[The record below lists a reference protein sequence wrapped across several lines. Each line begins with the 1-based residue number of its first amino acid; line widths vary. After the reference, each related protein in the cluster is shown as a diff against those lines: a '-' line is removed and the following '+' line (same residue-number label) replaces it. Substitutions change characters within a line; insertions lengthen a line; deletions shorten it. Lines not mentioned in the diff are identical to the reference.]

1 MSFDCL
7 APHYRWM
14 EWILAGRKL
23 QHCRTFYLDAIPAP
37 QQVLLVGE
45 GNGRFLI
52 EVLRKYPAATI
63 TCIDASEAMLV
74 QARARLEKA
83 GLNTA
88 NVQWIHANLLEWQPP
103 KEKFDLIV
111 TCFFLD
117 CFTSEQLSR
126 VVETLARSTRPHA
139 NWLLADFCEPPS
151 GCAKWRA
158 AAILSVMYLF
168 FRVVTRIPA
177 ARLVVPDGELIKHN
191 FSLKQRKTFE
201 CGLLHSDLWS
211 CGKAHSS

>member
-1 MSFDCL
+1 MSFDFL

-14 EWILAGRKL
+14 EWILAGGKL
-23 QHCRTFYLDAIPAP
+23 QHCRTFYLDVIPAP

-52 EVLRKYPAATI
+52 KLLRKYPAAKI
-63 TCIDASEAMLV
+63 TCVDASEAMLA
-74 QARARLEKA
+74 QARARLAKA
-83 GLNTA
+83 GLAPA
-88 NVQWIHANLLEWQPP
+88 NVQWIHANFLEWQPP

-117 CFTSEQLSR
+117 CFTSEQVSQ
-126 VVETLARSTRPHA
+126 VVETLARSARPNA

-151 GCAKWRA
+151 GWAKWRA

-168 FRVVTRIPA
+168 FRVVTKIPA
-177 ARLVVPDGELIKHN
+177 ARLVVPDGELMKHH
-191 FSLKQRKTFE
+191 FILEQRSTFE
-201 CGLLHSDLWS
+201 CGLLHSDLWT
-211 CGKAHSS
+211 CRKAHLS